1 MSDFYKV
8 EAWSQDGVR
17 IEALPYAGNNL
28 RKAQEIDHPVACC
41 RGGRMNRQGW

>member
-1 MSDFYKV
+1 VSDFYKV

-28 RKAQEIDHPVACC
+28 RKAQEIFVATIT
-41 RGGRMNRQGW
+41 RGRGSD